1 MYVHRR
7 QFSSTKQFLFVIGT
21 TLHTTQGIIAIIC
34 ILLKRN
40 VSSCFSKPLDK
51 RYLLTKKQIQRTWN
65 NSTRSLHNASVHNVH
80 NQLSSAWLLFYF
92 FLVEFLVFFNLSIFL
107 WDSRSILF
115 IWRWY
120 IWSNSI

>member
-1 MYVHRR
+1 MYVHGR

-40 VSSCFSKPLDK
+40 VSSYFSKPLDK

-65 NSTRSLHNASVHNVH
+65 IDQKASAYVYKGGGEGDPFLSRKSLGD
-80 NQLSSAWLLFYF
+80 F
-92 FLVEFLVFFNLSIFL
+92 
-107 WDSRSILF
+107 
-115 IWRWY
+115 
-120 IWSNSI
+120 